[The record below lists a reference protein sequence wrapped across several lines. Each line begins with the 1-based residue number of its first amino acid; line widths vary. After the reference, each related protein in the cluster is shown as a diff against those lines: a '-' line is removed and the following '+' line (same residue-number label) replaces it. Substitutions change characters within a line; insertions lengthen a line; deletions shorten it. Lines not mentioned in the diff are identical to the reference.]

1 MGAKARGAT
10 APNGAPSCHRASHS
24 RRGPL
29 KKKSQS
35 QARGLRPQ
43 VVHMALSR
51 QCLFC
56 RWHTGPPPPRLSAF
70 FFSVCLFLL
79 FAAFWVGFSC
89 FWPGQVRRCTWRTGR
104 GPCHLPGTPPSPH
117 SPALQ
122 APPFL
127 RRRYTVFSLAL
138 SAALAS
144 ISTSRHS

>member
-1 MGAKARGAT
+1 MGAKAKGAT
-10 APNGAPSCHRASHS
+10 APNGAPSSHRASLS

-29 KKKSQS
+29 KATADSQS
-35 QARGLRPQ
+35 RGLRPR
-43 VVHMALSR
+43 VVHLAHSR
-51 QCLFC
+51 QWLSC

-70 FFSVCLFLL
+70 CFSLCRFLFLE
-79 FAAFWVGFSC
+79 AFFVAFSC

-104 GPCHLPGTPPSPH
+104 GPCHLPGTPPSPP

-122 APPFL
+122 ASPFL